1 MLLFFF
7 IFFSGKKYN
16 LDSDGDLP
24 SLRLVLTHKAGY
36 SVSDVPMGEI
46 SVDLATIDAD
56 GGETDLWYP
65 LALSGRMKQ
74 VTGEVSSTKRSII
87 FSIIDWCS

>member
-1 MLLFFF
+1 M
-7 IFFSGKKYN
+7 ISIYAGKKYN

-24 SLRLVLTHKAGY
+24 TLRLVVSHKAGY
-36 SVSDVPMGEI
+36 SVSDVPMGELVI
-46 SVDLATIDAD
+46 DLATIDAD

-74 VTGEVSSTKRSII
+74 VSGEVNCNLFGNYLIMSP
-87 FSIIDWCS
+87 